1 MWFNHK
7 TVIFGGMKTSA
18 QNKANPA
25 SRSRQTRDL
34 DKDQLA
40 DIGIDANAAESRF
53 SVVMNKMIHETRFI
67 GYRGEMV
74 A

>member
-7 TVIFGGMKTSA
+7 TVIFGGGKATA
-18 QNKANPA
+18 QNKAN
-25 SRSRQTRDL
+25 SGNRSRQTRDL

-40 DIGIDANAAESRF
+40 DIGIDSNAAESR
-53 SVVMNKMIHETRFI
+53 VAAVMNKFVYETRFT
-67 GYRGEMV
+67 GYRGEVV